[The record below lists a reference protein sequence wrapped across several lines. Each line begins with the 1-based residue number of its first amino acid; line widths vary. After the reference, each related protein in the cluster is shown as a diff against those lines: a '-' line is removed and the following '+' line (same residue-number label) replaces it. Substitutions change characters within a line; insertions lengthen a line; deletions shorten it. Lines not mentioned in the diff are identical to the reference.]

1 MIVPS
6 MKLEEVLAE
15 MMSDFDSVTRKSK
28 TMSNLFQKEMFRK
41 KSRTKYASLL
51 IKAHII
57 MSGL

>member
-1 MIVPS
+1 